1 MAGFPPLA
9 PVPSPAVRRTIP
21 SADWDACLDAWMML
35 LGIRLNVTD
44 KKFEASAI
52 EDLSAVSFLE
62 SFYQYA
68 AEGDQG
74 LHHGPKARQL
84 RKLCFLTARRYMLIA
99 FNTSVELFNWRL
111 LGNICSCYPSS
122 TALKTTLSEIWDMHH
137 EKISSSIESAKTFI
151 IEQLSSPISSK
162 SAGVLSDIRRLTIL
176 ASVLPPSGH
185 VLMAG
190 SDFLDTLAE
199 VYLPLK
205 TQDELRRIL
214 VANLYVGLVS
224 LLKEPSTNLSLLL
237 DQLFSLKAAAGLGS
251 SKKESE
257 ATILSDLICS
267 SDMLQKLENY
277 LQTHPQRRGED
288 LLNSLRVYQ
297 IESKHLHHRYQRRK
311 KIDKGKAPSS
321 GLHVPQELH
330 AHKMSLVSQVQDLF
344 PDLGSAFVVRLL
356 DVYNDNPETVVAH
369 LLDDSLPAE
378 LQLLDRSE
386 QLPPQAEPQH
396 DHLAPMAHPSPP
408 LDPIPARKNIF
419 DKDIDIAELSL
430 SEKAKGKLRFG
441 RADPDL
447 TADEVLADR
456 SQHETNKAAILSALA
471 TFDSDDDE
479 RDDTY
484 DAADVGGTIDS
495 GAAGTDA
502 DADADS
508 RNQRAPTGDNLDMVL
523 FRAYKT
529 NPAIFA
535 RDAVTRRSQ
544 PRAQLKRETDMMDE
558 AIEGWAVMLTRDPKR
573 LARLEGQLAVDAGG
587 TGGSG
592 SLNQPNLAPTSYR
605 KPKAGD
611 DDDSADES
619 SGGFAARGGRGRGR
633 GGRGRGGRGRGGGP
647 SQPGDQGQQS
657 NPAANRRKEENK
669 ASRANHNRRQQR
681 AKKIARGGGLPG

>member
-35 LGIRLNVTD
+35 LGIRLNATD
-44 KKFEASAI
+44 KKFETAAT

-62 SFYQYA
+62 SFYQHA

-84 RKLCFLTARRYMLIA
+84 RKLSFLTARRYMLVGSNP
-99 FNTSVELFNWRL
+99 FVELFNWRL

-151 IEQLSSPISSK
+151 INQLSSPISSK
-162 SAGVLSDIRRLTIL
+162 SADVLSDIRCLTIL
-176 ASVLPPSGH
+176 ASVLPPCGH

-199 VYLPLK
+199 VYLSLK
-205 TQDELRRIL
+205 AQDELRKII
-214 VANLYVGLVS
+214 VANLYVGLIS

-237 DQLFSLKAAAGLGS
+237 DQLFSLKAAAGLGT
-251 SKKESE
+251 SKMKSE
-257 ATILSDLICS
+257 ATIISDLICS
-267 SDMLQKLENY
+267 SDMLQRLEKY
-277 LQTHPQRRGED
+277 LQIHPQRRGED
-288 LLNSLRVYQ
+288 LLTSLRIYQ

-311 KIDKGKAPSS
+311 KVDKGKAPSS
-321 GLHVPQELH
+321 GLHIPEELH

-344 PDLGSAFVVRLL
+344 PDLGSAFVMRLL

-386 QLPPQAEPQH
+386 QSPPQAEPQH

-408 LDPIPARKNIF
+408 LDPIPERKNIF

-430 SEKAKGKLRFG
+430 SENAKGKLRFG

-484 DAADVGGTIDS
+484 DAADVGGTID
-495 GAAGTDA
+495 ATDA
-502 DADADS
+502 DADAES
-508 RNQRAPTGDNLDMVL
+508 QNKRAPTGDNLDMVL

-573 LARLEGQLAVDAGG
+573 LARLEDRLAVDAGG
-587 TGGSG
+587 TGDSG
-592 SLNQPNLAPTSYR
+592 SLNQPSLAPTSYR

-611 DDDSADES
+611 EDDSGDEGQS

-633 GGRGRGGRGRGGGP
+633 GGRGRGGRGRGGG
-647 SQPGDQGQQS
+647 SAQSGDQGQQS

-681 AKKIARGGGLPG
+681 ARKIARGGGLPG